1 MTKNIYKTYA
11 ATLRATAVEAGLK
24 ILEVQKGGLGITV
37 KDDQSPVTIADQQ
50 AEIIILRDL
59 KIVAPDIPVIAEES
73 VSAGVIPETKEK
85 FWLVDPLDG
94 TKEFISGGT
103 DFTVNIA
110 LVENGVPTF
119 AIIYVPATGKLFTAF
134 GSGKATLQL
143 VTDGIISSQEND
155 ISVRPVPN
163 DGMTAVASKSHM
175 DEQTS
180 SFLTSHNI
188 ENTVSVGSSL
198 KFCIVAEGEADI
210 YPRFGPTMEWDIA
223 AGHAILNA
231 AGGSVTNPDGTPFQY
246 QKEDYRNGAFIAK
259 GPVSL

>member
-1 MTKNIYKTYA
+1 MIKIDYNA
-11 ATLRATAVEAGLK
+11 FAQTLRETAVEAGLK
-24 ILEVQKGGLGITV
+24 ILEVQKGNLGITV
-37 KDDQSPVTIADQQ
+37 KGDQSPVTIADQQ

-59 KIVAPDIPVIAEES
+59 LKVAPDIPIIAEES
-73 VSAGVIPETKEK
+73 VSAGIIPETKEC

-110 LVENGVPTF
+110 LIENGIPTF
-119 AIIYVPATGKLFTAF
+119 AIIYVPATEKLFTAF
-134 GSGKATLQL
+134 GSNKATLQA
-143 VTDGIISSQEND
+143 VKNGKISPKEKRIN
-155 ISVRPVPN
+155 VRPVPDN
-163 DGMTAVASKSHM
+163 GMTAVASKSHM
-175 DEQTS
+175 DENTAA
-180 SFLTSHNI
+180 FLKDHNI

-198 KFCIVAEGEADI
+198 KFCIVAEGGADI

-246 QKEDYRNGAFIAK
+246 QKECYLNGAFIAR
-259 GPVSL
+259 SSQ